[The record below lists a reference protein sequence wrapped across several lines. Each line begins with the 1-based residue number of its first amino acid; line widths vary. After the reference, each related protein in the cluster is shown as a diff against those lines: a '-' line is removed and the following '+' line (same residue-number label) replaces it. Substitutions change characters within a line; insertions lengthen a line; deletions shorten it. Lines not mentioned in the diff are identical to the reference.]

1 MTSGVKVMYEMTRVY
16 LITGFLG
23 SGKTTL
29 LNRIIDFFPKEKK
42 LTILMNEFG
51 EIGIDGTLVQGD
63 NIDMLEISKGSI
75 FCVCVKTDFIKGLYE
90 LSTKVQP
97 DVLLIE
103 STGVA
108 NPSDLKR
115 DLKLPIFSNRF
126 HFVEQFCMVDAAHF
140 LDAYEAYTS
149 LEKQIASSTV
159 FIINKIDQALPEK
172 IEEIKGVIR
181 NFHPEP
187 SFYETTYG
195 NIPLEK
201 FFFPELRAAR
211 ADLAP
216 SVEQGKAPILSDKDL
231 DAFIDDLLNSPDLEI
246 TPPDRLMSVAYH
258 WSGHDLKQVEAMTEN
273 LPHEVIRAKG
283 FLEEKGTMYLFNYV
297 MGDWRIE
304 KSEIPEDRIQHKNV
318 VVFIGP
324 PESMEGID
332 RASKTGNWLNMGTY
346 QPFSQTQAEST
357 SEGIER

>member
-1 MTSGVKVMYEMTRVY
+1 MSEMTRVY

-29 LNRIIDFFPKEKK
+29 LNRIIDLFPKEKK

-51 EIGIDGTLVQGD
+51 EIGIDGTLVQGE

-108 NPSDLKR
+108 NPSDLKK
-115 DLKLPIFSNRF
+115 DLMLPIFSNRF
-126 HFVEQFCMVDAAHF
+126 QFLEQFCMVDAAHF
-140 LDAYEAYTS
+140 LDAYEAYAS

-159 FIINKIDQALPEK
+159 FIINKIDLASPEK

-181 NFHPEP
+181 NFHPDP

-195 NIPLEK
+195 SIPLEK
-201 FFFPELRAAR
+201 FFFPELQATQ
-211 ADLAP
+211 ADLAV
-216 SVEQGKAPILSDKDL
+216 SVEQRKGALLSDKDL

-246 TPPDRLMSVAYH
+246 TPPDRLMSVTYQ
-258 WSGHDLKQVEAMTEN
+258 WSGHDLKELKAMAEN
-273 LPHEVIRAKG
+273 LPREVIRAKG
-283 FLEEKGTMYLFNYV
+283 FLKEKGMIYLFNYV
-297 MGDWRIE
+297 MGDWSIE
-304 KSEIPEDRIQHKNV
+304 KSEIPEDQVQHKNLI
-318 VVFIGP
+318 VFIGP
-324 PESMEGID
+324 PESMEGIE
-332 RASKTGNWLNMGTY
+332 RASKTGDWQNMGTY
-346 QPFSQTQAEST
+346 QPFSQAQ
-357 SEGIER
+357 